1 MLKSKFLFFITGSIA
16 AFKAAQ
22 VVSRLVQ
29 DGHEVQC
36 LATASALRFIGAAT
50 FEGLTGKKVLSDLW
64 ESGRAMDH
72 IHLSRW
78 ADAGV
83 VCPASANT
91 IAQMALGLT
100 SDVVSA
106 TLLAWPQGKPL
117 FVFPA
122 MNLAMLSA
130 QATQRHLQTLRERG
144 VQVALTGSGALACG
158 ETGEGRLLEPD
169 EILAMITQGSPLKQ
183 KILITGGAT
192 RESIDGI
199 RFISNVSTGRTA
211 AELCDR
217 LSTLGWNVTYL
228 HGQQARQP
236 GSSVYKLNFSDFNS
250 LNQQLRDELSRE
262 SYHAVIHC
270 AAVSDFAVATVN
282 GAAPGS
288 SEKLKSG
295 GELALMLKPTVK
307 ILPNLKE
314 YSRDKNIRV
323 VGFKLTLN
331 ATEEEQTRAASA
343 ILGGGVDAVV
353 GNDWAQVSGGVDA
366 VAGTLRSQVGGDRSR
381 HPGFVLANGM
391 RREFDTVEQL
401 ALILNHFFT
410 KDAL

>member
-22 VVSRLVQ
+22 VVSRLVR

-36 LATASALRFIGAAT
+36 VATPSALRFVGTAT
-50 FEGLTGKKVLSDLW
+50 FEGLTGKPVLSDLW

-91 IAQMALGLT
+91 IAQLALGLT
-100 SDVVSA
+100 GDAVST
-106 TLLAWPQGKPL
+106 TLLAWPQDKPL
-117 FVFPA
+117 HVFPA

-130 QATQRHLQTLRERG
+130 EPTQQHLATLRARG
-144 VQVALTGSGALACG
+144 VRVAATGAGSLACG

-169 EILAMITQGSPLKQ
+169 EIIRLITDKAEARA

-211 AELCDR
+211 AELSDQ
-217 LSTLGWNVTYL
+217 LSALGWSVTYL
-228 HGQQARQP
+228 HGQQARTPCSKVHQ
-236 GSSVYKLNFSDFNS
+236 LEFSDFQN
-250 LNQQLRDELSRE
+250 LDQQLREELSRE
-262 SYHAVIHC
+262 SYAGVIHC
-270 AAVSDFAVATVN
+270 AAVSDFTVAEVN
-282 GAAPGS
+282 GSSTDGGS
-288 SEKLKSG
+288 KLKSG
-295 GELALMLKPTVK
+295 GQLKLDLKPTAK

-331 ATEEEQTRAASA
+331 ASPKDQREAAA
-343 ILGGGVDAVV
+343 ILLGSGVDAVV
-353 GNDWAQVSGGVDA
+353 GNDW
-366 VAGTLRSQVGGDRSR
+366 SQVNGDRSR
-381 HPGFVLANGM
+381 HPGFVLAGGTQQ
-391 RREFDTVEQL
+391 EFTTVPQL
-401 ALILNHFFT
+401 AEILNRIFT
-410 KDAL
+410 KDTL